1 MRWTI
6 GCVLLMVASM
16 AVGWLLGRPTSA
28 TSRGSTSSTHTG
40 PTIEQVRELSELVT
54 IRVDVADVQETSVS
68 GQLGGLRVALIVK
81 GDFLLGVDLS
91 HARFD
96 AVDEGTKTAVIVLPA
111 PRATSPRV
119 DHDRTRVVRVS
130 DEGLWTVVPGDAGR
144 GRVIDRAYAEAQ
156 QTVAG
161 VAGDPALADRARRR
175 AEQVLGAFFRVC
187 GWTVRVK
194 WTP

>member
-1 MRWTI
+1 MRWTV
-6 GCVLLMVASM
+6 GCVLLVVAS
-16 AVGWLLGRPTSA
+16 AAAGWLLGRRPPGTSP
-28 TSRGSTSSTHTG
+28 GSTSSTHTG

-96 AVDEGTKTAVIVLPA
+96 AVDEVAKTAVIVLPA

-119 DHDRTRVVRVS
+119 DHDRTRVVQVS
-130 DEGLWTVVPGDAGR
+130 DEGLWAVVPGDAGR
-144 GRVIDRAYAEAQ
+144 GRIVDRAYAEAQ
-156 QTVAG
+156 RTVAG
-161 VAGDPALADRARRR
+161 VAGDPVLADRARGR

-187 GWTVRVK
+187 GWTVQVR
-194 WTP
+194 WES